1 VPEPAPRQQIP
12 EHLVIDVGPIY
23 PPPEAYSSCY
33 YVITVLGHHP
43 DGFGLLGERT
53 FSVNA

>member
-1 VPEPAPRQQIP
+1 VPEPAPRQQGP